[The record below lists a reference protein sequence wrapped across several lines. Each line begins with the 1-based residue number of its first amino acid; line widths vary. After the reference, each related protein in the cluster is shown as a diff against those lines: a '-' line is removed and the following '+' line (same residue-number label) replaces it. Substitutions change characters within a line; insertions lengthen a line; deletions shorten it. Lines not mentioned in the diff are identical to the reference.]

1 MIDPTLLRQLG
12 WRDELISEV
21 NRVAASIDR
30 SAVKS
35 HISTC
40 RWSQSFNL
48 ELARAEWGGN
58 RKQEYV
64 RPQQLDLEIR
74 ELPLPATGG
83 RLSYWQ
89 QMGEWMMGGEYAA

>member
-1 MIDPTLLRQLG
+1 MSWNTKRPGRETFAEWVEQGLTSMDVQARTG
-12 WRDELISEV
+12 AS
-21 NRVAASIDR
+21 AAT
-30 SAVKS
+30 V
-35 HISTC
+35 C

-64 RPQQLDLEIR
+64 RPVQLDLEIR